1 VTALSFLLGIVVIAL
16 GAFWLAQGL
25 GYIQGTFMTRVALW
39 TWVGAAAA
47 AVGVALTVF
56 SISRR
61 LRTAKTRS

>member
-1 VTALSFLLGIVVIAL
+1 
-16 GAFWLAQGL
+16 
-25 GYIQGTFMTRVALW
+25 VALW